1 MTSGSWEE
9 ALVADYGDRH
19 WQEIMEPLC
28 ETFRRWK
35 SGQVDHA
42 EVDRVLDAAYRQKC
56 ALDSLLGQRP
66 DRAAAIIEVTDH
78 EWFMVWIEGNR
89 PRADVESSEP
99 LAEGCG
105 EVITIAEMPEP

>member
-42 EVDRVLDAAYRQKC
+42 EVGRVLDAEYRKKC

-66 DRAAAIIEVTDH
+66 DRAAAIIEVTDR
-78 EWFMVWIEGNR
+78 EWFMAWIEEHRR
-89 PRADVESSEP
+89 PAGAESP
-99 LAEGCG
+99 AAGR
-105 EVITIAEMPEP
+105 